1 MARGPWR
8 GWNRW
13 KRLGI
18 LMSQQAFTIILH
30 HWKFFIFQNSSY
42 PNMADLHQ
50 FLKSPQ
56 NNSNAAKQSLYTMFQ
71 HQNTHRRSDIVI
83 QWYTFFHISLFW
95 CKPALNE
102 LFVCPEK
109 IIILWNYLS
118 LFLWAISCILPLLH
132 MLPLRGR
139 DCSLWSKS
147 SAYIGLYL
155 VLCTSLAC
163 CLPPGLLRIKFI
175 PKFWIWLL
183 AIKSQC
189 TVQSTVRELK
199 EGSHHCFKVL
209 V

>member
-1 MARGPWR
+1 MARGPLR

-13 KRLGI
+13 KQLGI

-83 QWYTFFHISLFW
+83 QWKTFFHIGLFW
-95 CKPALNE
+95 CKPAMNE

-109 IIILWNYLS
+109 IIILWIYLS
-118 LFLWAISCILPLLH
+118 LFLWAISCIFPLLN
-132 MLPLRGR
+132 MLPLRGLCGQYLLLTL
-139 DCSLWSKS
+139 DYTWYCVPLWHVFFFTSRVIKNKVYSQILNLVVGHQIPVHS
-147 SAYIGLYL
+147 SADSPRTKG
-155 VLCTSLAC
+155 
-163 CLPPGLLRIKFI
+163 R
-175 PKFWIWLL
+175 
-183 AIKSQC
+183 
-189 TVQSTVRELK
+189 QSAL
-199 EGSHHCFKVL
+199 F
-209 V
+209 